1 MGSIAWWTL
10 DRIEIVRALAASGKR
25 CPEIA
30 RIASR
35 RFRRPITA
43 EAVASLCRR
52 FLISTPRGRRKKR
65 R

>member
-10 DRIEIVRALAASGKR
+10 DRVEAVRALAAAGKR

-43 EAVASLCRR
+43 LAIAGLCRR
-52 FLISTPRGRRKKR
+52 FGIRTPRGRRKKEE
-65 R
+65 